1 MSIDV
6 AIVMGSASD
15 WDVMSN
21 AQKMLDQF
29 GVKAESRVLSAHRT
43 PKELE
48 EFIRECEDQKVK
60 AFIAGAGLS
69 AALPGVVAALT
80 TTPVIG
86 VPLNA
91 GSLDGMD
98 ALMSIVQMPPGIP
111 VGTVAIGK
119 PGAINAALYAVAMM
133 AVNDDDLSEKLKT
146 SFNSKFISTELSIAL
161 DLAIS
166 KASILLSIAVILA
179 LEFFAIDT
187 AIQPDPVPISSTEIK
202 SCNKIY

>member
-1 MSIDV
+1 MGIDV

-15 WDVMSN
+15 WEVMSN
-21 AQKMLDQF
+21 AQKMFNEF

-48 EFIRECEDQKVK
+48 AFIKECEEQNVK
-60 AFIAGAGLS
+60 AFIAGAGMS

-91 GSLDGMD
+91 SSLDGMD

-111 VGTVAIGK
+111 VGTVSIGK
-119 PGAINAALYAVAMM
+119 PGAINAALYAIAMM
-133 AVNDDDLSEKLKT
+133 AVNDPQLSEKLKDYRKEQAEKVL
-146 SFNSKFISTELSIAL
+146 SAELS
-161 DLAIS
+161 
-166 KASILLSIAVILA
+166 
-179 LEFFAIDT
+179 
-187 AIQPDPVPISSTEIK
+187 
-202 SCNKIY
+202 

>member
-29 GVKAESRVLSAHRT
+29 GVNAESRVLSAHRT

-48 EFIRECEDQKVK
+48 EFIQECEDQKVK

-133 AVNDDDLSEKLKT
+133 AVNDSDLSEKLK
-146 SFNSKFISTELSIAL
+146 NYRKEQAEKVLAADLS
-161 DLAIS
+161 
-166 KASILLSIAVILA
+166 
-179 LEFFAIDT
+179 
-187 AIQPDPVPISSTEIK
+187 
-202 SCNKIY
+202 